1 MSENTR
7 QLHEPQATVDDLRV
21 KLCYICLEEEH
32 YDRAFSLR
40 LTRSLD
46 G

>member
-7 QLHEPQATVDDLRV
+7 DPTVDNLRV

-32 YDRAFSLR
+32 YDSALSPRVRAR
-40 LTRSLD
+40 LI
-46 G
+46 